1 MVKLKY
7 TIERNAQIVI
17 SLLKQYG
24 IKHIIASPGTTNK
37 VFVWSVQ
44 QDPFFKIYSSVDER
58 SAAYLACGLA
68 EQTGKPVVISCT
80 GATASRNYL
89 PGLTE
94 AYYRKLPVIALTSH
108 QGVHRIGNLYAQ
120 NIDRRVEP
128 NDVAFLNVD
137 AVTIN
142 TPEDETYCILEVNK
156 ALQCCTERGG
166 GPVHI
171 NLFTQYSQDFSA
183 EVIKPARMI
192 KKITV
197 NSSLPEIKNISV
209 AFFIG
214 YHKKFEELEIQVIEK
229 FCKIY
234 GAVVFC
240 DSTSGYYGKYKVKN
254 ALVFSQEYYKSK
266 YINVDLLIHIGEIS
280 GDYYTLKLRAKE
292 VWRVSPDGLIK
303 DPWKKLTNVFEMDI
317 LTFCGL
323 YNTIKQNRHNPYE
336 DIITEYNNILR
347 KIPDIPFSNIWV
359 AKELS
364 KKLPTN
370 SVVHLGIL
378 NSLRAWNFFYENEG
392 VETCSNVGGFGID
405 GGVSTLIGASFANPG
420 KLYYGI
426 FGDLAFFYDMN
437 VLGNRHVGN
446 NLRIIIIN
454 NGRGTEFRNYSHDCY
469 IFGEKADD
477 YLAAAGHF
485 GNKSTSLVKHYA
497 EDLGYKYFTASTK
510 QEFNDCIDDFLAFR
524 GSSVVFELFTRSED
538 ESEAL
543 KRIINIE
550 YDASFAFSKKIHK
563 NIHEIKKTILN
574 KLK

>member
-1 MVKLKY
+1 
-7 TIERNAQIVI
+7 
-17 SLLKQYG
+17 
-24 IKHIIASPGTTNK
+24 
-37 VFVWSVQ
+37 
-44 QDPFFKIYSSVDER
+44 
-58 SAAYLACGLA
+58 
-68 EQTGKPVVISCT
+68 
-80 GATASRNYL
+80 
-89 PGLTE
+89 
-94 AYYRKLPVIALTSH
+94 
-108 QGVHRIGNLYAQ
+108 
-120 NIDRRVEP
+120 
-128 NDVAFLNVD
+128 
-137 AVTIN
+137 
-142 TPEDETYCILEVNK
+142 
-156 ALQCCTERGG
+156 
-166 GPVHI
+166 
-171 NLFTQYSQDFSA
+171 
-183 EVIKPARMI
+183 
-192 KKITV
+192 
-197 NSSLPEIKNISV
+197 
-209 AFFIG
+209 
-214 YHKKFEELEIQVIEK
+214 
-229 FCKIY
+229 
-234 GAVVFC
+234 
-240 DSTSGYYGKYKVKN
+240 
-254 ALVFSQEYYKSK
+254 
-266 YINVDLLIHIGEIS
+266 
-280 GDYYTLKLRAKE
+280 
-292 VWRVSPDGLIK
+292 
-303 DPWKKLTNVFEMDI
+303 MDI

-347 KIPDIPFSNIWV
+347 KIPDIPFSNIWI

-550 YDASFAFSKKIHK
+550 YDASFVFSKKIHN

-574 KLK
+574 KFK